1 MEDFNSPKVTVTMRI
16 TEEAAETLF
25 LYAGSRE
32 KGRLVSQLLA
42 EYRQRREELAAE
54 KEAAAKKAAA
64 EKAVDSAARA
74 REKVYPGGLPAGR
87 SKSRKGRR

>member
-42 EYRQRREELAAE
+42 EYRQRREHLAAE
-54 KEAAAKKAAA
+54 KEAEAKKLAATKSA
-64 EKAVDSAARA
+64 EAAQRA
-74 REKVYPGGLPAGR
+74 RDKFVIPTPGENR
-87 SKSRKGRR
+87 KKGRR

>member
-1 MEDFNSPKVTVTMRI
+1 MEDFKLPKVTVTMRI
-16 TEEAAETLF
+16 TEEAAETLS

-32 KGRLVSQLLA
+32 QGRLVSQLLA

-54 KEAAAKKAAA
+54 KEAAVKKASA

-74 REKVYPGGLPAGR
+74 RDRIYPGGLPGG
-87 SKSRKGRR
+87 KKKGRR